1 MHRTTFSSA
10 SYWSKVT
17 EDADFLLPKIFHTSF
32 FCDILGAM
40 KNKSSASQPKE
51 TSSVLYRK
59 YRPSAW
65 DEVVGQEHVVSSLQ
79 GSLSNDRIAHAY
91 LFAGSRGTGKT
102 TLARIFA
109 RALEVSENDI
119 YEIDAASNRG
129 IDDIREIRDGVRVL
143 PFESRYKVYIIDEV
157 HMLTKEA
164 FNALLKTLEEP
175 PAHALFILATTE
187 TDKIPETVV
196 SRCQVFSFKKPT
208 REILKQVVQS
218 IAKKE
223 GMALEAGGADL
234 IALLGDGSFRD
245 TLGVLQKVIG
255 SAKGEKIS
263 LKDIETSTGAPK
275 GELVNGFLTALIA
288 KEKDKA
294 LSLIAQAS
302 SNGIAMKTFNALVLE
317 KARALLLFKNAP
329 SLAKELAEQMSE
341 EDYAWLS
348 KAGDM
353 TSPVL
358 LELLKAY
365 DATGKAYIESLP
377 LEMAVVN
384 VCK

>member
-1 MHRTTFSSA
+1 MAKKAETH
-10 SYWSKVT
+10 
-17 EDADFLLPKIFHTSF
+17 
-32 FCDILGAM
+32 
-40 KNKSSASQPKE
+40 

-59 YRPSAW
+59 YRPLDW
-65 DEVVGQEHVVSSLQ
+65 DAVLGQEHIVSSLQ
-79 GSLSNDRIAHAY
+79 GSLSNDRISHAY
-91 LFAGSRGTGKT
+91 LFSGGRGTGKT

-109 RALEVSENDI
+109 RALDVSENDI

-129 IDDIREIRDGVRVL
+129 IDDIREIRDGVHVL

-208 REILKQVVQS
+208 REILKTIVQTIS
-218 IAKKE
+218 KKE
-223 GMALEAGGADL
+223 GITLEAGGADL

-255 SAKGEKIS
+255 SAKAEKVS
-263 LKDIETSTGAPK
+263 LKDIEDSTGAPK
-275 GELVNGFLTALIA
+275 SELVNTFLTALIV
-288 KEKDKA
+288 KDKDKA
-294 LSLIAQAS
+294 LSIITKAYS
-302 SNGIAMKTFNALVLE
+302 GGIAMKTFNALVLE

-329 SLAKELAEQMSE
+329 SLAKELKDQMSE

-348 KAGDM
+348 TTGDM

-358 LELLKAY
+358 LELLRAY
-365 DATGKAYIESLP
+365 DATGKAYLETLP
-377 LEMAVVN
+377 LEMAVVG